1 MVQKLVSLAARFP
14 NLAMVESVGKS
25 VKGRQLA
32 FIKISANVTRRS
44 NLEPMFKYV
53 GNMHGDETVGR
64 QMILYLAQY
73 LLQNYHRDA
82 RVKQVISYRKL
93 DFVAS
98 KLHI

>member
-14 NLAMVESVGKS
+14 NLAMVDTVGKS

-32 FIKISANVTRRS
+32 FIKISGNVTRRS
-44 NLEPMFKYV
+44 YLEPMFKYV

-82 RVKQVISYRKL
+82 RVKQVTFYFVCNKL
-93 DFVAS
+93 Y
-98 KLHI
+98 I